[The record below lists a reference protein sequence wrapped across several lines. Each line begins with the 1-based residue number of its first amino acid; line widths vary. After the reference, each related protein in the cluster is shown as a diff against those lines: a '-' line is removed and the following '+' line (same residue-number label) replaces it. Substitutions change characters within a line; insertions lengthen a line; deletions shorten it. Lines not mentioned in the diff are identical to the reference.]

1 MSLQDESFPADDLF
15 DKLNATAASQGTSLS
30 YQRQYALDLDDPD
43 NLERHPSPFLNS
55 DCSEKTCA
63 SDPVG
68 LEHDHNQPKHENAAS
83 NKGHHADRHIQL
95 GSGRSSKAVSYQDIH
110 SAYTKRRYKHVTS
123 KVSKYIADINDQE
136 KQRRTTAGTFQR
148 HRSMPESLT
157 PRGGAEDQQKLD
169 ESLTNSSGTDQH
181 MRDESYERLI
191 NEKESLQWHNKML
204 EKQLYERI
212 DANIL
217 LRNNF
222 ELIRTELTDCK
233 DKLKRQTALV
243 VSGAGHAFGAGGHSV
258 RSQIY
263 CHALPNVR
271 VTKATQTDLPVITG
285 HMSNLSDLSDMPAIA
300 ANATPHPNANL
311 HDLTYDSSAGSI
323 EIPLL
328 SVPPAIRQ
336 PKLTKSL
343 KKSGHIKPLSLNFSN
358 DSADVD
364 AHGHAAGEDV
374 NGNLQPTSS
383 NRATTNNSGS
393 SHPSSNDSAID
404 IEGHELRS
412 PQPKFGHQAIN
423 FAPMLNWSQREG
435 IICFEKTSNRVME
448 LVPLNTHEPDNGNTN
463 TNNSSSSISQFSM
476 QQYRT
481 YAHIGQRKR
490 SLAARMLRLFGP
502 CARCDD
508 PNQMD
513 ASNATYTVGIPLL
526 PNDSTRSHNLR

>member
-43 NLERHPSPFLNS
+43 NFERHPSPFLNS

-68 LEHDHNQPKHENAAS
+68 LEHDHNQPKHDNAAS
-83 NKGHHADRHIQL
+83 NKGHHADTHIQL

-136 KQRRTTAGTFQR
+136 KQRRNTAGTFQR

-181 MRDESYERLI
+181 LRDESYERLI

-212 DANIL
+212 DANIV

-222 ELIRTELTDCK
+222 EIIRTELTDCK
-233 DKLKRQTALV
+233 DKLKRQTALAV
-243 VSGAGHAFGAGGHSV
+243 CGGGNAFGSGHSV
-258 RSQIY
+258 RSQMH
-263 CHALPNVR
+263 CHSLPNVR
-271 VTKATQTDLPVITG
+271 MTKATQTDLPMITA
-285 HMSNLSDLSDMPAIA
+285 HISNLSDLSDMPDIA

-311 HDLTYDSSAGSI
+311 HELTYDSSAGSI

-343 KKSGHIKPLSLNFSN
+343 KKSGLIKPLSLNFSN

-364 AHGHAAGEDV
+364 AHGHAIAGEDV
-374 NGNLQPTSS
+374 NGNLQATSS

-393 SHPSSNDSAID
+393 SHPSSNDSAIE

-423 FAPMLNWSQREG
+423 FAPMLNWGQREG
-435 IICFEKTSNRVME
+435 IIYFEKTSNRVIE
-448 LVPLNTHEPDNGNTN
+448 LVPLNTHEPDNGNIN
-463 TNNSSSSISQFSM
+463 NNSSSSTSQFSM
-476 QQYRT
+476 QQYRAHT
-481 YAHIGQRKR
+481 HIGQRKR

-526 PNDSTRSHNLR
+526 SNDSTRSHNLR